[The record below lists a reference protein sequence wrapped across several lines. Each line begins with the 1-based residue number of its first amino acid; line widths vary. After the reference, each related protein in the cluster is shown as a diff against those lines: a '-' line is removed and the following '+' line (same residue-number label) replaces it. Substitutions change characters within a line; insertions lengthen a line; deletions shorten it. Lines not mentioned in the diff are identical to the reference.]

1 MNTHMRI
8 KTIIA
13 CCFLL
18 WLVSFQ
24 HTAKVENIERSPEF
38 TLLDAKMQARGTEE
52 DPNARLNY
60 ELRRLRNPQTGQIPE
75 NIRQKE
81 IVFSRSIPSWNQ
93 LPARLN
99 KGGSQQSYR
108 WNKRGPYN
116 VGGRTRALAIDIS
129 DATDNTILAGGVS
142 GGMWRTVDGGAT
154 WTKTTKPEQFHSV
167 TTLAQDTRVGH
178 RSTWYYGTGE
188 YLGNSANAG
197 GATYRGDGIF
207 KSTDGGKSWSS
218 LTITTSKIQAYDS
231 LYDYVNRIQVD
242 PTNGDIYAVLA
253 YYIARSK
260 DGGNTW
266 TELKT
271 PFDVGL
277 QVWQD
282 VLVHG
287 SVIYVLKNRGTSDEK
302 GIGGI
307 YRSIDNGETWEKITP
322 TGDIVSDPN
331 GWMTRWNGRG
341 ILAGAPSNENI
352 IYVLADLGMFSPARD
367 DGTPYKS
374 MHALWKYTHD
384 ANGGTWDIRTDNMP
398 KFGGLAGNFTS
409 QRGYD
414 LVLEV
419 KPDDENFVF
428 VGGTNLYSSSDGF
441 ATTTN
446 TKWIGGYSL
455 ANNYSRY
462 ANHHPDQHDL
472 VFSPSNSK
480 KSISSHDGGLSLTLD
495 NTADEVS
502 WTSLNNGYYTTQ
514 FYHVAIDPSNTKPNL
529 VIGGMQD
536 NGTWKSETNDEK
548 TVWEEIYSGDGG
560 YNGVAFNAN
569 ILTYSTQEGNL
580 YLKDYRNPFNSS
592 AGVSTIFMTPPTARG
607 MLFINPYVIN
617 QSDEKFLF
625 YAGGSTIWRNNN
637 INISDYASA
646 SAYDA
651 SSQWEE
657 LTALTSSTT
666 ITALTTTKSNPENRL
681 YYGTSGSYLY
691 RRDDATTGTGAA
703 INITPSNLAFVGYV
717 SSISTNPDN
726 GDELIATLSNYEVI
740 SVWYSKNGGLSWE
753 NISGNLE
760 ENANGTGNG
769 PSVRSSLMQ
778 TYKSITSYFVG
789 TSTGLYRTTALNGT
803 STTWAQEGVNSIGNV
818 VVDAVAGRG
827 SDGYLAV
834 ATHGNGVYTSS
845 LNQSPVVSTVASVY
859 MNEDTT
865 ATISIATSDLDN
877 DPVTAS
883 VKSDT
888 SALKVSL
895 ASNVITLTPD
905 TNWFGNA
912 NIIITANDGITSDSV
927 VVPVT
932 VNNLQ
937 DRPTVFS
944 WIFPELKD
952 TLNVSKSNTLS
963 DYTFKWT
970 QSKDV
975 DRDTI
980 TYWVNMSINNIQWS
994 TSLGKSTDTTLVIS
1008 YARFM
1013 SSWPS
1018 AINMLSAATF
1028 NMEVYATDG
1037 IDTVSGAGGTRNVFI
1052 ERYGYLDIADG
1063 TLPQSF
1069 ALHPNYPNPFN
1080 PSTSITFDLPEQSNV
1095 NLNIYNAL
1103 GQLVKSY
1110 SYNNYP
1116 AGSYK
1121 VRWNGKNV
1129 FGQPLSAGVY
1139 IYQLRAGKFVKSRKM
1154 ILLK

>member
-1 MNTHMRI
+1 
-8 KTIIA
+8 
-13 CCFLL
+13 
-18 WLVSFQ
+18 
-24 HTAKVENIERSPEF
+24 
-38 TLLDAKMQARGTEE
+38 
-52 DPNARLNY
+52 
-60 ELRRLRNPQTGQIPE
+60 
-75 NIRQKE
+75 
-81 IVFSRSIPSWNQ
+81 
-93 LPARLN
+93 
-99 KGGSQQSYR
+99 
-108 WNKRGPYN
+108 
-116 VGGRTRALAIDIS
+116 
-129 DATDNTILAGGVS
+129 
-142 GGMWRTVDGGAT
+142 
-154 WTKTTKPEQFHSV
+154 
-167 TTLAQDTRVGH
+167 
-178 RSTWYYGTGE
+178 
-188 YLGNSANAG
+188 
-197 GATYRGDGIF
+197 
-207 KSTDGGKSWSS
+207 
-218 LTITTSKIQAYDS
+218 
-231 LYDYVNRIQVD
+231 
-242 PTNGDIYAVLA
+242 
-253 YYIARSK
+253 
-260 DGGNTW
+260 
-266 TELKT
+266 
-271 PFDVGL
+271 
-277 QVWQD
+277 
-282 VLVHG
+282 
-287 SVIYVLKNRGTSDEK
+287 
-302 GIGGI
+302 
-307 YRSIDNGETWEKITP
+307 
-322 TGDIVSDPN
+322 
-331 GWMTRWNGRG
+331 
-341 ILAGAPSNENI
+341 
-352 IYVLADLGMFSPARD
+352 
-367 DGTPYKS
+367 
-374 MHALWKYTHD
+374 
-384 ANGGTWDIRTDNMP
+384 
-398 KFGGLAGNFTS
+398 
-409 QRGYD
+409 
-414 LVLEV
+414 
-419 KPDDENFVF
+419 
-428 VGGTNLYSSSDGF
+428 
-441 ATTTN
+441 
-446 TKWIGGYSL
+446 
-455 ANNYSRY
+455 
-462 ANHHPDQHDL
+462 
-472 VFSPSNSK
+472 
-480 KSISSHDGGLSLTLD
+480 
-495 NTADEVS
+495 
-502 WTSLNNGYYTTQ
+502 
-514 FYHVAIDPSNTKPNL
+514 
-529 VIGGMQD
+529 
-536 NGTWKSETNDEK
+536 
-548 TVWEEIYSGDGG
+548 
-560 YNGVAFNAN
+560 
-569 ILTYSTQEGNL
+569 
-580 YLKDYRNPFNSS
+580 
-592 AGVSTIFMTPPTARG
+592 

-651 SSQWEE
+651 SNQWEE

-681 YYGTSGSYLY
+681 YYGTAGSYIY

-703 INITPSNLAFVGYV
+703 LNITPSNLAFVGYV

-769 PSVRSSLMQ
+769 PSVRSSLIQ

-970 QSKDV
+970 QSEDV

-1037 IDTVSGAGGTRNVFI
+1037 IDTVSGAGGPRNVFI

-1080 PSTSITFDLPEQSNV
+1080 PSTSIAFDLPEQSNV

-1129 FGQPLSAGVY
+1129 FGQQLSAGVY